1 MTSVQQVEQM
11 VRLSR
16 ELHREVATGAQAR
29 AIYQIGTHYS
39 SADET
44 LAQLGLAPNRAAG
57 VRGMPL
63 RRVA

>member
-1 MTSVQQVEQM
+1 

-16 ELHREVATGAQAR
+16 ELHRDVATGAQAK

-39 SADET
+39 SAEET
-44 LAQLGLAPNRAAG
+44 LAQLGLTPNRAAG

-63 RRVA
+63 RLAA